1 MTMFMLN
8 TKTVQIYE
16 EFSDYQNKT
25 VFIEKSAFSMAKK
38 TVRLTESQ
46 IRNIVRESIVRIAEE
61 EGWAQEYQNMLD
73 AGERDRYANQGFLKR
88 ALDTITGKRPPKPAG
103 YKKNEPM
110 DDRASRY
117 VQAFN
122 NEKGTGRR
130 TDYPDGTSSHVG
142 MKYTDQ
148 YEPMLSHFEYDGST
162 GYGERNYFGPN
173 GLERTEGPKYPE
185 SEFSVRGRY
194 RNSENP
200 DIDRNLNRFDSLSRE
215 IADVTKNARRPL
227 KESEEP
233 TAEFDGMEYTIDDE
247 LPSNAKVMVHLRGSF
262 YAHQF
267 YPNRGETLRDCLE
280 SRGLMDDLVEWWM
293 EH

>member
-1 MTMFMLN
+1 
-8 TKTVQIYE
+8 
-16 EFSDYQNKT
+16 
-25 VFIEKSAFSMAKK
+25 MAKK

-46 IRNIVRESIVRIAEE
+46 IRNIVSESIRRIVE
-61 EGWAQEYQNMLD
+61 EGWEQDYQNMLD
-73 AGERDRYANQGFLKR
+73 ANAYDKYLGQNMFKR
-88 ALDTITGKRPPKPAG
+88 GLDVVTGKRPTKPAG

-130 TDYPDGTSSHVG
+130 TDYQDGSSSHVG

-194 RNSENP
+194 KNSENP
-200 DIDRNLNRFDSLSRE
+200 DIDRNLNKFDSLSRE
-215 IADVTKNARRPL
+215 IADVTRNARRP
-227 KESEEP
+227 K
-233 TAEFDGMEYTIDDE
+233 
-247 LPSNAKVMVHLRGSF
+247 K
-262 YAHQF
+262 
-267 YPNRGETLRDCLE
+267 
-280 SRGLMDDLVEWWM
+280 
-293 EH
+293 